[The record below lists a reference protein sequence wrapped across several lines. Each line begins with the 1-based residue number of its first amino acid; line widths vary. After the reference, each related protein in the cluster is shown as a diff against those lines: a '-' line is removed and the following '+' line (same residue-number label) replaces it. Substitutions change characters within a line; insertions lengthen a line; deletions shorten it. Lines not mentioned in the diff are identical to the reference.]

1 MGASMKNLHIA
12 LATLA
17 AFLLATASA
26 FAGNASLVLDARSG
40 RVLSAE
46 NADDL
51 NHPASL
57 TKMMTL
63 YLTFEALRRGE
74 IGWETKVP
82 MSQEA
87 ARKPPTKLRVKAGD
101 TITVRD
107 AVYGMIVQSANDAS
121 AAMAEKLGGSEAN
134 FARMMNTK
142 ARRLGMNRTFF
153 VNASG
158 LPASQQVTTA
168 RDMAK
173 LAVALIRDFPSE
185 YRLFSMQSF
194 TFRDRTIR
202 GHNNLM
208 YRYDGMDGI
217 KTGYT
222 NASGFN
228 LVSAVRDGDRRIIG
242 VVLGGR
248 TAKGRDNK
256 MAALLDQHLGRISS
270 PKVATTVAAA
280 KASGKAEVPT
290 LPGVSLSYAN
300 EINRLDK
307 AESAIMA
314 ATAIAVPQDR
324 PTAVAEV
331 ANAEQPSG
339 KWQIQISTTPSA
351 EGARRILIEAQSDG
365 GAALLGVSPHTDVTG
380 TGSATRY
387 RARFVGFPTR
397 EAAASACDVLKKH
410 SYDCLLLPGRS

>member
-1 MGASMKNLHIA
+1 MKRLQFA
-12 LATLA
+12 LVTAT
-17 AFLLATASA
+17 AFLVATASA
-26 FAGNASLVLDARSG
+26 LAGSASLVLDVQSG
-40 RVLSAE
+40 QVLAAE

-57 TKMMTL
+57 TKMMTA

-74 IGWETKVP
+74 IGWETPVP
-82 MSQEA
+82 MSKEA

-101 TITVRD
+101 AITVRE
-107 AVYGMIVQSANDAS
+107 AVNAMIVHSANDAA

-134 FARMMNTK
+134 FARMMTAK
-142 ARRLGMNRTFF
+142 ARSLGMNRTVF

-158 LPASQQVTTA
+158 LPASAQVTTA
-168 RDMAK
+168 RDMAR

-185 YRLFSMQSF
+185 YRLFSTQSF
-194 TFRDRTIR
+194 TFRGRTVR

-228 LVSAVRDGDRRIIG
+228 LVSAVRDGNRRIIG

-248 TAKGRDNK
+248 TAKSRDNK
-256 MAALLDQHLGRISS
+256 MAALLDQHLGRTSS
-270 PKVATTVAAA
+270 PKVATMVAAA
-280 KASGKAEVPT
+280 KSSNTTEVPT
-290 LPGVSLSYAN
+290 LPGVSLSYAD
-300 EINRLDK
+300 EIKRADK

-314 ATAIAVPQDR
+314 ATATAVPQDR
-324 PTAVAEV
+324 PAAVTEV
-331 ANAEQPSG
+331 ASAERPTG

-351 EGARRILIEAQSDG
+351 EGARRILTEAQSAG
-365 GAALLGVSPHTDVTG
+365 GAALTGASPYTDVKG

-387 RARFVGFPTR
+387 RARFGGFATR
-397 EAAASACDVLKKH
+397 EAAASACEVLKKH
-410 SYDCLLLPGRS
+410 SYECLLLPDRS